1 MLVLRL
7 LCLIGLAACFLSTLS
22 GCPAE
27 DDSSSA
33 PGAKDSAKADDH
45 SHRWDGVTDAA
56 GAVQPTESLPAP
68 PGDGAPGEEAA
79 DASGQGAGGA
89 APEATIVHADL
100 GPEELVRHYLMLG
113 SAGDLSRIADYVDPR
128 CYKGPIGRVDA
139 VRLVGTLMTL
149 DALSLAPVFQTEE
162 KARVNYHLVGGVA
175 AGEKKPEITIGG
187 EEVAARAAILNTE
200 DVERRGWLDL
210 AFGDGLW
217 RVTCAFSYAPPQD
230 TSSVTP

>member
-1 MLVLRL
+1 
-7 LCLIGLAACFLSTLS
+7 
-22 GCPAE
+22 
-27 DDSSSA
+27 
-33 PGAKDSAKADDH
+33 
-45 SHRWDGVTDAA
+45 
-56 GAVQPTESLPAP
+56 
-68 PGDGAPGEEAA
+68 
-79 DASGQGAGGA
+79 
-89 APEATIVHADL
+89 
-100 GPEELVRHYLMLG
+100 
-113 SAGDLSRIADYVDPR
+113 
-128 CYKGPIGRVDA
+128 
-139 VRLVGTLMTL
+139 LMTL
-149 DALSLAPVFQTEE
+149 DELSLAPVFQTEE